1 MHHFVY
7 LFFEQESHPLKEL
20 VPINGSQRD
29 VEEKAVEDWFR
40 DPLER
45 KREKQEREANQEV
58 GH

>member
-45 KREKQEREANQEV
+45 KREEQEREANQEV